1 MLRLLPFP
9 IFICIYLF
17 SWWSCKKNIIAS
29 DKQLKPCIDWAYI
42 KNLPL
47 LPKPSFV
54 EFYIVYVSSFF
65 KFPFGIIIQ
74 QLPFAKKVR
83 YYEREMKLIFDSAE
97 ADKRHSEFDIKPLFR
112 GVSKKDPQKVI
123 VIHQAPEGNV
133 QKFVEA
139 NGDWMATHRV
149 DLSTM
154 EESSWTVSLLSLIH
168 I

>member
-1 MLRLLPFP
+1 MSSSVTS
-9 IFICIYLF
+9 IFTFKIERTF
-17 SWWSCKKNIIAS
+17 DEW
-29 DKQLKPCIDWAYI
+29 
-42 KNLPL
+42 
-47 LPKPSFV
+47 V
-54 EFYIVYVSSFF
+54 EIFYR
-65 KFPFGIIIQ
+65 
-74 QLPFAKKVR
+74 A
-83 YYEREMKLIFDSAE
+83 D

-154 EESSWTVSLLSLIH
+154 EESSWTSSATTVSCCD
-168 I
+168 